1 MYACLPAIPLPITHS
16 YPNLRSS
23 SLTQSGIIILQPQ
36 HTHWHSGEE
45 KSPSNKIKVL
55 DLYWRSGFTI
65 LSDFLPYQDIS
76 VPSTVTSNV

>member
-23 SLTQSGIIILQPQ
+23 SLNSIIILQPQ

-76 VPSTVTSNV
+76 VTSNVTSNV